1 MEKSAIKNS
10 YIEARLLLPEDIS
23 DEIKQEIIDVLKV
36 AKFTKLS
43 YPIAALNFT
52 LSDNGLD
59 ENADI
64 TKTTIVGYIKKFIK
78 DKDKDD
84 AKFIIN
90 IYNPLRKYIEAYSDP
105 VVIVNYREYDGKL
118 SVITKLVIKD
128 DNAKYALSNTEETA
142 G

>member
-1 MEKSAIKNS
+1 M
-10 YIEARLLLPEDIS
+10 
-23 DEIKQEIIDVLKV
+23 
-36 AKFTKLS
+36 
-43 YPIAALNFT
+43 
-52 LSDNGLD
+52 SDNGLD